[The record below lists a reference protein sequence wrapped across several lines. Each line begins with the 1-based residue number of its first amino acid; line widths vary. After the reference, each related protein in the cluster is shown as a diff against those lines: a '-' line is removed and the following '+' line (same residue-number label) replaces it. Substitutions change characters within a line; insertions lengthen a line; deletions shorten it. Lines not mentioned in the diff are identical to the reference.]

1 MIKGNA
7 GGSNGRAAEFRAG
20 GKTKA
25 SLINGISDLPRRM
38 RLCAKAM
45 HWSRDRR

>member
-25 SLINGISDLPRRM
+25 LTDQ
-38 RLCAKAM
+38 
-45 HWSRDRR
+45 WYQ